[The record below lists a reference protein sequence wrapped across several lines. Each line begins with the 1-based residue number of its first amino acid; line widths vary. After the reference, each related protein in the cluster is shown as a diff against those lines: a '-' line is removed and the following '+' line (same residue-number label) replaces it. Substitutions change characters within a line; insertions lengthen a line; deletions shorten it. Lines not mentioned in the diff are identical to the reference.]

1 MSGTVCF
8 RTFFVGKGRRKMEI
22 SKTRKLTECA
32 VMLALATALSYI
44 TVYSLPM
51 GGTVTAFS
59 QVPII
64 IIGYRH
70 GYKWGL
76 GTGVV
81 YGLLQMLLQGL
92 GNFSYVSGIAAY
104 LILILADYLLA
115 FTALG
120 FGGSLFS
127 RAKKL
132 SAPAAVGIGA
142 AVGSILRFLCH
153 FISGVTIWGD
163 YAGGWKNVWVYSLF
177 YNGSYMLAEC
187 IITVV
192 GVTALAFAFDLKAA
206 NLRRKK
212 KSA

>member
-1 MSGTVCF
+1 
-8 RTFFVGKGRRKMEI
+8 
-22 SKTRKLTECA
+22 
-32 VMLALATALSYI
+32 
-44 TVYSLPM
+44 M

-76 GTGVV
+76 GTGAV

-104 LILILADYLLA
+104 LILILADYILA
-115 FTALG
+115 FMSLG
-120 FGGSLFS
+120 LGGSLFS

-163 YAGGWKNVWVYSLF
+163 YAGGWKNVWVYSLT